1 MKFPLDEDADAN
13 EEEEEEEGDGKK
25 EPDDLV
31 EVVASTETDAA
42 LQSQITDLM
51 DKISSGGTSGLSG
64 DGAAEADPDPDFD
77 DELEFEPPSKILK
90 PDEKNTPQT
99 LRGILENSGLAKFS
113 PNKKETDKDVLKRM
127 RGLLPAMQ
135 SFASKVRVD
144 EKIISYAAVYGCK
157 KPLRKH
163 NWMEHQLARARATFH
178 CSSER
183 QSRHAMWMA
192 YSQRIQSVCT
202 PDAEKGDEDQTSG
215 AQKITGFRRFHAWFC
230 V

>member
-157 KPLRKH
+157 KPMRK
-163 NWMEHQLARARATFH
+163 
-178 CSSER
+178 
-183 QSRHAMWMA
+183 
-192 YSQRIQSVCT
+192 
-202 PDAEKGDEDQTSG
+202 EKGDEDQTSG